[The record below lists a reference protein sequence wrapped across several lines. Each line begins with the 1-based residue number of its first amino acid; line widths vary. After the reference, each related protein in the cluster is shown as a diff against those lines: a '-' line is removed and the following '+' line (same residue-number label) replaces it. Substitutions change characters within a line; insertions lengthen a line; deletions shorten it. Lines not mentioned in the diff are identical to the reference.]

1 MFYAQGCCATSRNGG
16 GEGISSSLWWWL
28 RVATPCPEHRQVLW
42 HSCCT
47 PGRPGLAGAAWVAAC
62 YHPKRSI
69 CHEGEGFLE
78 LKRVLKRQWGGWA
91 HCLPAPA
98 ARLKQACSGELC
110 AEALRLLWHREPQ
123 MGFKGHK
130 RETEQKDTTEGLNEI
145 VSNDPEPSSK
155 ILW

>member
-1 MFYAQGCCATSRNGG
+1 MFCVRGCRATSKNGDR
-16 GEGISSSLWWWL
+16 EGISPSLWWWL
-28 RVATPCPEHRQVLW
+28 
-42 HSCCT
+42 
-47 PGRPGLAGAAWVAAC
+47 GAATLL
-62 YHPKRSI
+62 HPRQAGTCRSSTGG
-69 CHEGEGFLE
+69 CLLSPKKEHLAWGGRFFWTQEGFL
-78 LKRVLKRQWGGWA
+78 KGWGGWA
-91 HCLPAPA
+91 RCLPAPA
-98 ARLKQACSGELC
+98 ARLKQASSGELC